1 MAKPI
6 KPIFKNINYTKRSYR
21 KDIKADKHSWR
32 YFEKTYCFIKL
43 KDGTKKRGFI
53 FKVLPASIQ
62 LGIIEDVTTL
72 EVVSQE
78 RLEKLNIV
86 YVYQDVEA
94 TKHRIYQQHM
104 LAYRRR
110 LKQQNRK
117 KQRKQSDA
125 KTNTRQSKGET

>member
-21 KDIKADKHSWR
+21 KDIKADKHSWS

-62 LGIIEDVTTL
+62 LGIIEDVKTL
-72 EVVSQE
+72 EVVSNE
-78 RLEKLNIV
+78 RVEKLDIA

-94 TKHRIYQQHM
+94 TKHRIYQQHL

-125 KTNTRQSKGET
+125 KTNTRKSKGET